1 MAYKYLNPFFYNKNI
16 LVNNWLQSYYIK
28 RGILNSLYNIPWKI
42 GIIYNYTDE
51 SYRYNNIS
59 VILGDE
65 NYKNKLIPSYE
76 GHNVVDIF
84 INNYC
89 GRPNRYTDN
98 RTIEH
103 GYLNEYFDSQELF
116 DQFVR
121 AEEILREIALIKQ
134 AEVTNGT

>member
-1 MAYKYLNPFFYNKNI
+1 MGDLEALKTEITAIFDNWVEWSKRPFDTAPEAITGYKFKFRLGPYVDKYVRAYNL
-16 LVNNWLQSYYIK
+16 LVA
-28 RGILNSLYNIPWKI
+28 
-42 GIIYNYTDE
+42 
-51 SYRYNNIS
+51 
-59 VILGDE
+59 DE

-89 GRPNRYTDN
+89 GRPHRYTDN

-103 GYLNEYFDSQELF
+103 GYLHEYFDSQELF

>member
-1 MAYKYLNPFFYNKNI
+1 MGDLEALKTEITAIFDNWVEWSKRPFDTAPEAITGYKFKFRLGPYVDKYVRAYNL
-16 LVNNWLQSYYIK
+16 LVA
-28 RGILNSLYNIPWKI
+28 
-42 GIIYNYTDE
+42 
-51 SYRYNNIS
+51 
-59 VILGDE
+59 DE

-76 GHNVVDIF
+76 GHNVIDIF

-89 GRPNRYTDN
+89 GRPHRYTDN
-98 RTIEH
+98 RPIEH
-103 GYLNEYFDSQELF
+103 GYLHEYFDSQELF